1 MPREVLSAVD
11 VALVDAAIDSY
22 VDWRERSAAVRRAYR
37 WWRAADTEGRPAA
50 FAAYRA
56 ALDREE
62 RAVARYRHAI
72 ESCASLPVPVTPER
86 PRSRW
91 TAIRA
96 RRRRHA
102 DNGPRPGGSR

>member
-37 WWRAADTEGRPAA
+37 WWRAADTEDRPAA
-50 FAAYRA
+50 FAAYHA

-72 ESCASLPVPVTPER
+72 EYCAGLGVPAAPER

-91 TAIRA
+91 TAVRP
-96 RRRRHA
+96 RRRRRA
-102 DNGPRPGGSR
+102 EN

>member
-22 VDWRERSAAVRRAYR
+22 VDWREQSAGVRRAYG
-37 WWRAADTEGRPAA
+37 WWRAAGAEDRPAA
-50 FAAYRA
+50 FAAYRT

-72 ESCASLPVPVTPER
+72 EYCAGLRVPAAPER

-91 TAIRA
+91 SALRA
-96 RRRRHA
+96 RRR
-102 DNGPRPGGSR
+102 SET